1 MISAHPLSSQ
11 VELRKGKERA
21 RCYPVRGAGPH
32 GWCNVQEQED
42 DGHKEVAVEL
52 KPILIICNILDRTGD
67 TAATTVI

>member
-1 MISAHPLSSQ
+1 M
-11 VELRKGKERA
+11 
-21 RCYPVRGAGPH
+21 RGAGPH